1 MSKILIDAV
10 DFDALEV
17 ILARY
22 KGAMSDLDREV
33 ANHIIKKYNAV
44 ESNRERLKH
53 AWAKVKMYEPGT
65 EENKQAYLEYK
76 KLSGSIKK

>member
-1 MSKILIDAV
+1 VPRILIDAV

-17 ILARY
+17 ILERY

-33 ANHIIKKYNAV
+33 ANNIIKKYNAV
-44 ESNRERLKH
+44 ESNRERLKQ